1 MSMVDG
7 VCKIKDN
14 LQPMRDDFDMM
25 EVDLLLLVIMDDDQN
40 VITFVITLKT
50 RAV

>member
-14 LQPMRDDFDMM
+14 LQPMKDDFDMM
-25 EVDLLLLVIMDDDQN
+25 EVDLVMMDNDQN
-40 VITFVITLKT
+40 VITIVITLKT
-50 RAV
+50 RAVC

>member
-14 LQPMRDDFDMM
+14 LQPMKDDFDMM
-25 EVDLLLLVIMDDDQN
+25 EVDLVMMDDDQN

-50 RAV
+50 RAVC

>member
-7 VCKIKDN
+7 VCKLKDN
-14 LQPMRDDFDMM
+14 LQPMEDDFDMM
-25 EVDLLLLVIMDDDQN
+25 EVDLVMMDNDQN

-50 RAV
+50 RAVC

>member
-14 LQPMRDDFDMM
+14 LQPMKDDFDMI
-25 EVDLLLLVIMDDDQN
+25 EVDLVMMDNDQN

-50 RAV
+50 RAVC